1 MPTGSHRYGRQGSVS
16 GRQEV
21 RPCQRA
27 IRLDGYNDIMKRK
40 KRGKKKKIDVTSI
53 DRRVQQNTRTFRQ
66 SRRQRNAEA
75 ARK

>member
-27 IRLDGYNDIMKRK
+27 IRLDGYNDIIKREK
-40 KRGKKKKIDVTSI
+40 KKKKVGKKKKIDVTSI
-53 DRRVQQNTRTFRQ
+53 DRRVQ
-66 SRRQRNAEA
+66 
-75 ARK
+75 